1 MKVYFRARGRMVA
14 GAIFGIALAAA
25 MTMRADEW
33 DKRTILTVNQP
44 IQVTDKVLEPGQYV
58 FKLLDSSS
66 NRHIV
71 QIFNSDETHLVD
83 TIMAIPNYRLQV
95 AGTSRFA
102 FWETP
107 SGNAP
112 ALRAWFYPGDNFGQ
126 EFSYPKHPVILEA
139 SATAVRPPQP
149 QSAPPPEPQVPLQLA
164 PQPTAEQPPPTPEPP
179 AEIAQNSPPEPP
191 ASAPPPAPAVSP
203 DVQTETPV
211 ELPHTASPYPL
222 IGLAGFAALGLSCLL
237 RWKRLV

>member
-1 MKVYFRARGRMVA
+1 MRVYFRARGRMAA
-14 GAIFGIALAAA
+14 GAICGIALAAA

-71 QIFNSDETHLVD
+71 QIFNGDQTHLVD
-83 TIMAIPNYRLQV
+83 TIMAVPNYRLEPT
-95 AGTSRFA
+95 GSSRFT

-107 SGNAP
+107 PGNAR

-126 EFSYPKHPVILEA
+126 EFRYPSHLTVLEA
-139 SATAVRPPQP
+139 SVRQTTVPQETTASRETTEVTTKPAEPPPAPMEEKKVEEKTEIAQAAP
-149 QSAPPPEPQVPLQLA
+149 PPVPAPPPEA
-164 PQPTAEQPPPTPEPP
+164 PPAPPPT
-179 AEIAQNSPPEPP
+179 S
-191 ASAPPPAPAVSP
+191 
-203 DVQTETPV
+203 
-211 ELPHTASPYPL
+211 LPKTGSLYPL
-222 IGLAGFAALGLSCLL
+222 IGISGLLSLALFGLL
-237 RWKRLV
+237 RLRRSA

>member
-1 MKVYFRARGRMVA
+1 MKVYFRARERMVA
-14 GAIFGIALAAA
+14 GAICGIALAAA

-112 ALRAWFYPGDNFGQ
+112 ALRAWFSPGDNFGQ
-126 EFSYPKHPVILEA
+126 
-139 SATAVRPPQP
+139 
-149 QSAPPPEPQVPLQLA
+149 
-164 PQPTAEQPPPTPEPP
+164 
-179 AEIAQNSPPEPP
+179 
-191 ASAPPPAPAVSP
+191 
-203 DVQTETPV
+203 
-211 ELPHTASPYPL
+211 
-222 IGLAGFAALGLSCLL
+222 
-237 RWKRLV
+237 

>member
-1 MKVYFRARGRMVA
+1 MVW
-14 GAIFGIALAAA
+14 GIFGIALAAV

-71 QIFNSDETHLVD
+71 QIFNGDETHLVD

-102 FWETP
+102 FLGDAVWKRPRVARVVLSRRQLWPGVFISE
-107 SGNAP
+107 A
-112 ALRAWFYPGDNFGQ
+112 PGD
-126 EFSYPKHPVILEA
+126 P
-139 SATAVRPPQP
+139 
-149 QSAPPPEPQVPLQLA
+149 
-164 PQPTAEQPPPTPEPP
+164 
-179 AEIAQNSPPEPP
+179 
-191 ASAPPPAPAVSP
+191 
-203 DVQTETPV
+203 
-211 ELPHTASPYPL
+211 
-222 IGLAGFAALGLSCLL
+222 
-237 RWKRLV
+237 